1 MAVSTAEYLKALKD
15 VNFAEFF
22 KHAVGATYSPYPFQE
37 RLALEA
43 WPDLVKVET
52 GMGKTAAVILA
63 WLFKRLQE
71 DPHTPRRLVY
81 CLPMRVLVEQTAE
94 NARQWVNNLE
104 ASGLFTPENVPSV
117 HVLMGGEITADWD
130 RHPERSTVVIGTQD
144 QLLSRAL
151 NRGYAMSRFRW
162 PVQFGLLNNDCLWV
176 MDEIQLM
183 GTGLATTAQ
192 LDAFRDFFGTV
203 FPVHSM
209 WMSATLDRS
218 WLNTIDFAG
227 RNESLTEVN
236 LSSGDKG
243 HPSLR
248 KRFEARKP
256 VELADCPADKPKDI
270 AKLILDAHQRGTR
283 TLVVLN
289 TVGRAVA
296 IYNALKRMKPGAEIC
311 LVHSRFRAGDRGK
324 ALAKAL
330 SDPGAEGCICISTQV
345 IEAGVDI
352 SATTLVT
359 DLAPWSSLV
368 QRFGRCNRYG
378 LDSNAR
384 VIWLRIDTSK
394 KGASLPYS
402 EEELAFSAS
411 VLEKLDDVGPQSLP
425 PFSSGVDYIHVL
437 RKKDIVELFDTT
449 PDLSGLDLDI
459 SKYIRETDDHDVQ
472 VFWRDLEEGVPGPNE
487 PGPSREELCP
497 VPVNDL
503 LKLKTLTPWCWDHL
517 EKKWARPQSISKS
530 ISPGMIL
537 MLSIDDGCYARELGW
552 TGSPKDIPELLDP
565 SHLAEEADG
574 DDFFTSTGW
583 QTLLD
588 HSDAVTKEMS
598 QILEGCAVNDKAF
611 AETLLTACR
620 WHDAGKAHDV
630 FQRAMVGDPPEAAA
644 SVIWGKTGRGN
655 ISYERRGFRHELAS
669 ALVAL
674 ENGTSDL
681 VAYLI
686 ASHHGK
692 VRLSIRSL
700 PHEKSPD
707 DPALRF
713 ARGIWE
719 GDTISEVH
727 LGGGQKSPDTVLDLS
742 YMEFGDGPKGQSWLA
757 RMLSLRDNESLGP
770 FRLAYME
777 ALLRTADWR
786 ASEKAGKTN
795 A

>member
-1 MAVSTAEYLKALKD
+1 MSIVLNPD
-15 VNFAEFF
+15 FPDFF
-22 KHAVGATYSPYPFQE
+22 KLATGGNLSPYPYQR
-37 RLALEA
+37 RLAEEP
-43 WPDLVKVET
+43 WPDLVNVET
-52 GMGKTAAVILA
+52 GMGKTAAIVLT
-63 WLFKRLQE
+63 WLFKRLRK
-71 DPHTPRRLVY
+71 DPPTPRRLIY
-81 CLPMRVLVEQTAE
+81 CLPMRVLVEQTAA

-104 ASGLFTPENVPSV
+104 AAGLFTPENVPSV
-117 HVLMGGEITADWD
+117 HVLMGGEIDADWD
-130 RHPERSTVVIGTQD
+130 RYPEQNSILIGTQD

-162 PVQFGLLNNDCLWV
+162 PIQFGLLNNDCLWV
-176 MDEIQLM
+176 MDEVQLM
-183 GTGLATTAQ
+183 GSGLATTAQ
-192 LDAFRDFFGTV
+192 MDAFRESFGTV
-203 FPVHSM
+203 SPVRSI
-209 WMSATLDRS
+209 WMSATLERD
-218 WLNTIDFAG
+218 WLNTIDFSG
-227 RNESLTEVN
+227 RTEDLTELK
-236 LSSGDKG
+236 LSEGDKG

-248 KRFEARKP
+248 TRFEAKKP
-256 VELADCPADKPKDI
+256 IELADCPADKPQKI
-270 AKLILDAHQRGTR
+270 AKMILNVHQRGTR
-283 TLVVLN
+283 TLVVVN
-289 TVGRAVA
+289 TVGRSVA
-296 IYNALKRMKPGAEIC
+296 IYNALKRMNPSPDIF
-311 LVHSRFRAGDRGK
+311 LVHSRFRAEDRGK
-324 ALAKAL
+324 ALEKAL
-330 SDPGAEGCICISTQV
+330 ADPGLEGSICVSTQV
-345 IEAGVDI
+345 VEAGVDI
-352 SATTLVT
+352 SATTLIT
-359 DLAPWSSLV
+359 DLAPWASLV

-394 KGASLPYS
+394 KGAALPYS

-411 VLEKLDDVGPQSLP
+411 VLEKLDDVGPESLP
-425 PFSSGVDYIHVL
+425 PVTSGVDYMHVL

-472 VFWRDLEEGVPGPNE
+472 VFWRDLEEGVPQPNE
-487 PGPSREELCP
+487 PAPSREELCS
-497 VPVNDL
+497 VPANEL
-503 LKLKTLTPWCWDHL
+503 RKIENLNPWCWDHL
-517 EKKWARPQSISKS
+517 EKNWARPQSVSKS

-537 MLSIDDGCYARELGW
+537 MLSIADGCYTSEFGW
-552 TGSPKDIPELLDP
+552 TGKPQDIPEPLDP
-565 SHLAEEADG
+565 GRLAEEADG
-574 DDFFTSTGW
+574 DDFLTSAGW
-583 QTLLD
+583 QTLSD
-588 HSDAVTKEMS
+588 HSDAVTKEMAG
-598 QILEGCAVNDKAF
+598 ILAGCAVKDTAF

-630 FQRAMVGDPPEAAA
+630 FQRAMVGDPPEADT

-669 ALVAL
+669 ALAAL

-707 DPALRF
+707 DPTLRF

-719 GDTISEVH
+719 GDTLREAD

-742 YMEFGDGPKGQSWLA
+742 YMELGDGPKGPSWLA

-770 FRLAYME
+770 FKLAYLE
-777 ALLRTADWR
+777 ALLRAADWR
-786 ASEKAGKTN
+786 ASEKAGKPN